1 MPDDFSSS
9 ANQALSP
16 AYRKEQRRRRAARRY
31 LLVGVGVLI
40 AAAAAL
46 VVAWMPDALPGRA
59 ARAPIV
65 DDGAPTERTASLPP
79 LNLPADAAAHGSAM
93 EWWYYNGILDAAN
106 GERYAFHVAVFV
118 ATGLVKHTAMHAA
131 VTDLQTGKRYE
142 SQTRT
147 GGVPAQTVTN
157 GFDFR
162 QGRWHVAAAG
172 PSHTVRTASDD
183 MAISLDL
190 QEAGPVVAH
199 RAAGSKTPGLLDFG
213 QAGISYYY
221 SRPRITAKGNLRV
234 GGKTVPVSGP
244 VWFDHQW
251 GEFDATQL
259 GWNWFALHLANGSDV
274 MVYQLFDAEGRQVMT
289 AGTVSDD
296 KGAVPLKA
304 EDIEI
309 TPGARWTSP
318 ATQIPYTVE
327 WRLRLPSGTYDVKP
341 FYPDGEF
348 DARQTTANVYWEGPV
363 RVSGSGEGQGFLE
376 MSGYDRLANLAAG
389 RR

>member
-1 MPDDFSSS
+1 MSDDFPSSVS
-9 ANQALSP
+9 QTLSP

-31 LLVGVGVLI
+31 LLLGVC
-40 AAAAAL
+40 AL
-46 VVAWMPDALPGRA
+46 VIVAGALIVAWMPEAVPERA
-59 ARAPIV
+59 AAVAAV
-65 DDGAPTERTASLPP
+65 DDVASAERTAALPP
-79 LNLPADAAAHGSAM
+79 LNLPADAAAHGSGM

-131 VTDLQTGKRYE
+131 VTDLQTGQRYA

-147 GGVPAQTVTN
+147 GGVPSQSVAN

-162 QGRWHVAAAG
+162 QGRWHVGAVG
-172 PSHTVRTASDD
+172 PAHTVRTASDD

-213 QAGISYYY
+213 KAGISYYY
-221 SRPRITAKGNLRV
+221 SRPRIAAKGNITV

-251 GEFDATQL
+251 GEFDPTQL

-274 MVYQLFDAEGRQVMT
+274 MVYQLFDAEGRKVMT

-296 KGAVPLKA
+296 KGATPLKA
-304 EDIEI
+304 EDIEL

-348 DARQTTANVYWEGPV
+348 DARQTTANVYWEAPV
-363 RVSGSGEGQGFLE
+363 RVSGSSEGQGFLE